1 MLRTKLDSVSKTNLS
16 IFRLRIYNL
25 SSFVTSS
32 HPVVYWSSIPFSN
45 SSNDRATVRLKK
57 LGGLKSTS
65 FKT

>member
-16 IFRLRIYNL
+16 TFWLRSYNL

-45 SSNDRATVRLKK
+45 SSNGRAAGRLQK
-57 LGGLKSTS
+57 LGGLIV
-65 FKT
+65 F